1 MNCEGEVEARPG
13 IVYPALVETKGP
25 NPIEFENG
33 YVAYEDLPEDKK
45 RNIIRKEEGNW
56 MMRMI
61 SMTTMTTTTM
71 MIRMK
76 RMSSMMKMREMTN
89 RRRIAALD
97 FDSLKLKVSW
107 GIILIKLD

>member
-1 MNCEGEVEARPG
+1 
-13 IVYPALVETKGP
+13 
-25 NPIEFENG
+25 
-33 YVAYEDLPEDKK
+33 
-45 RNIIRKEEGNW
+45 
-56 MMRMI
+56 
-61 SMTTMTTTTM
+61 M

>member
-1 MNCEGEVEARPG
+1 MWPTKTCRRTRSATSSVRKR
-13 IVYPALVETKGP
+13 ETG
-25 NPIEFENG
+25 
-33 YVAYEDLPEDKK
+33 
-45 RNIIRKEEGNW
+45 